1 MENISGNALAD
12 LKIKYHCILD
22 DMYFGGISSETEV
35 DGIDAGES
43 IVVDTSD
50 SILGDAEIVSITY

>member
-1 MENISGNALAD
+1 MSGFHLQ
-12 LKIKYHCILD
+12 IKKFWL
-22 DMYFGGISSETEV
+22 ISSETEV